1 MKKSFFL
8 LAASLFAAAA
18 LALFASCSGDGGP
31 AGFSQNGSVTFVFN
45 DGVIKALKGSSSN
58 SSSSLNASAA
68 VSKSLA
74 GIDDVSEYNIKVT
87 LTVDGSDQTKETTME
102 AGREASVTFS
112 DIAVGVKA
120 KAAIKVLIDDFEY
133 ASGESD
139 EITVA
144 EGSNPLTIK
153 ARRATLY
160 PIVLWNGMSAEKKFE
175 YENKNGTNGNISAVN
190 DKTYTRGAQIFGH
203 VSPSSAITNPS
214 LQIENDTNPV
224 YCFGDDTLYWFYDGK
239 IYTYAAPNYDQ
250 SGDPIDIKS
259 KLDAK
264 GVTAP
269 NLGFNSVAYCDGY
282 LFLCVNANYNHHFGA
297 IRLSDQEVLV
307 VSVESGK
314 TSMQVKKESEGRYS
328 LYSLSSSLLLKES
341 VSITADGISID
352 TSSPTETSLGFPM
365 ESGEFFNSPETK
377 MTDLQIHGDFLYVL
391 LKAYTSGMSI
401 YRHIV
406 KEGEDEHYQDKF
418 TVNSFGGVA
427 KIDLTKSDFEWANWK
442 NGKKYIG
449 VYEDYYYRYD
459 QASGE
464 IVRSENAVAMTAPQN
479 NSDKYF
485 YGAQRFIAKKPDEL
499 VIADDGAYVDI
510 DADSHTS
517 SAVSGQD
524 AIKACQNKNRVVTVN
539 LLEESISAVDVG
551 VCFNITTTV
560 GTYFG
565 ISE

>member
-120 KAAIKVLIDDFEY
+120 KAAVKVLIDDFEY

-144 EGSNPLTIK
+144 EGSNLLTIK

-160 PIVLWNGMSAEKKFE
+160 PIVLWNGMGAEKKLE
-175 YENKNGTNGNISAVN
+175 YENKSGANGNISAVD

-214 LQIENDTNPV
+214 LQIDDFPNDANPV

-259 KLDAK
+259 KLVAK
-264 GVTAP
+264 GVTAS

-282 LFLCVNANYNHHFGA
+282 LFLCVNANYNQYFGA

-307 VSVESGK
+307 TELTSSK
-314 TSMQVKKESEGRYS
+314 TSMQVKKESEGSYS
-328 LYSLSSSLLLKES
+328 LYSLSSISLLKES
-341 VSITADGISID
+341 VSITADGISIG
-352 TSSPTETSLGFPM
+352 TTEASLGFPM
-365 ESGEFFNSPETK
+365 ENGEYFNSPDTK

-391 LKAYTSGMSI
+391 LKAYTSGRDI
-401 YRHIV
+401 FRHIV
-406 KEGEDEHYQDKF
+406 KEGEHSQYKF

-459 QASGE
+459 QESGE

-517 SAVSGQD
+517 STVSGQD